1 MSPFRAAVA
10 QHSGI
15 KVLHVISGIDPRGGG
30 PAEALRGLATA
41 QATAGLNVR
50 VLATFAPGDDLGF
63 SAVLEARGVA
73 VRLVGPCRGR
83 LGRHPDLVAAT
94 GQAVAAADVVHVH
107 TLWEEVQ
114 HQAARAARLSAKPYL
129 IRPCGMLDPWSL
141 RQSRLKKLL
150 YLFWRLRRNLNAAN
164 ALHFT
169 SRAERDGTAQLGLRP
184 PAIVEPNGIDVSEYA
199 NLPPP
204 GTFRQRWGIPAGP
217 TVLLFLGRL
226 HPKKGLDLLLPA
238 FARLGGDSL
247 LVVAGP
253 GEEGYRL
260 RLKKETNRLGIA
272 DRVLFTDMLLGS
284 DKLAAFADADLFVLP
299 SYQENFGIAV
309 AEAMAAGLPVVVSDQ
324 VNIHAEVTAAGAGGV
339 VPTDAAA
346 LAAELA
352 RWLDDP
358 ARRRRAGASA
368 RAYAYDRYDWSAIAG
383 RWEGHYERL
392 VGDAG
397 QRIG

>member
-1 MSPFRAAVA
+1 VA

-41 QATAGLNVR
+41 QAAAGLNVR
-50 VLATFAPGDDLGF
+50 VLATFAAGDDLGF

-83 LGRHPDLVAAT
+83 LARHPDLVAAT

-107 TLWEEVQ
+107 ALWEEVQ
-114 HQAARAARLSAKPYL
+114 HQAARAARLSSKPYL
-129 IRPCGMLDPWSL
+129 MRPCGLLDPWSL

-150 YLFWRLRRNLNAAN
+150 YLYWRLRRNLNAAT

-169 SRAERDGTAQLGLRP
+169 SRAERDGTTRLRLRP

-199 NLPPP
+199 NLPPR
-204 GTFRQRWGIPAGP
+204 GAFRQRWDIPAGKP
-217 TVLLFLGRL
+217 VVLFLGRL

-238 FARLGGDSL
+238 FARLSGDSL

-260 RLKKETNRLGIA
+260 RLKEESSRLGIA
-272 DRVLFTDMLLGS
+272 GRVVFTDMLLGS

-309 AEAMAAGLPVVVSDQ
+309 AEAMAAGLPVVISDR

-339 VPTDAAA
+339 VPTDTAA

-358 ARRRRAGASA
+358 DRRRQAGASA
-368 RAYAYDRYDWSAIAG
+368 RAYAYDHYDWSAIAG

-392 VGDAG
+392 VADAG
-397 QRIG
+397 RRIG